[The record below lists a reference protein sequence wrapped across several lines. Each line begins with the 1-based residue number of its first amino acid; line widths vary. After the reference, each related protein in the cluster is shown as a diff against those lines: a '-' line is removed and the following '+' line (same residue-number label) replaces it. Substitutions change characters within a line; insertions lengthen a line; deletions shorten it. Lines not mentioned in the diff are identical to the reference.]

1 MPFRFQSLSIPDVLL
16 IEPRVFGDPRG
27 FFMESYKRSEFAA
40 QGIVAEFVQ
49 DNLSHSVH
57 GVLRGLHYQKPPQAQ
72 AKLVMALRG
81 EVFDVAVD
89 IRQGSPTYGRWVS
102 AVLSERD
109 HRMLYIPVGFAHGYC
124 ALSDEADFAY
134 KVSAEY
140 APELESGILWNDPAL
155 AIEWPVAEPVLS
167 AKDLQLPLLAS
178 AAVDFV
184 YLDEAV
190 RPTRD

>member
-1 MPFRFQSLSIPDVLL
+1 MRVRETALPGVLIVEPLVFRDA
-16 IEPRVFGDPRG
+16 RG
-27 FFMESYKRSEFAA
+27 FFVETWHERRYAEA
-40 QGIVAEFVQ
+40 GIRAHFVQ
-49 DNLSHSVH
+49 DNHSRSIKGTV
-57 GVLRGLHYQKPPQAQ
+57 RGLHWQERRPQ
-72 AKLVMALRG
+72 AKLVRVVEG

-124 ALSDEADFAY
+124 ALSDEADFVY

-140 APELESGILWNDPAL
+140 APEQESGILWNDPAL